1 MNARQPF
8 VPTVPNRTATGF
20 VTLHVQSVSDHP
32 WLQSSNAPA
41 PWGPP
46 SPQSSPPPPPPSS
59 VAPAPPPLATPP
71 PHQPPAGRTGYSGY
85 DAPPPD
91 SRWHTYLQLNTTPG
105 TQGGRPSVPLSGW
118 LAIVGAALVALG
130 SFLPWGSFPRV
141 VETLGFPRA
150 FTGFSRVGADVNDG
164 PYFVGIAVIVAVF
177 GVVTLLGKRRLP
189 LMIVGVVFTA
199 LGAIA
204 AVIDFA
210 DVADVGGDIPPALE
224 PSTGPGLPIVI
235 AGFVLALG
243 GFVVG
248 IAKRRR

>member
-1 MNARQPF
+1 MAAIVERARA
-8 VPTVPNRTATGF
+8 VGSALAAVVA
-20 VTLHVQSVSDHP
+20 
-32 WLQSSNAPA
+32 APA
-41 PWGPP
+41 SAVFGGTCP
-46 SPQSSPPPPPPSS
+46 
-59 VAPAPPPLATPP
+59 ATPRDAA

-91 SRWHTYLQLNTTPG
+91 SRWHTYLQLNSTPG
-105 TQGGRPSVPLSGW
+105 TQAARPSVPLSGW

-141 VETLGFPRA
+141 VETLGFPRE
-150 FTGFSRVGADVNDG
+150 FTGFSRVGGDVNDG

-189 LMIVGVVFTA
+189 LMIVGVVLTA

-210 DVADVGGDIPPALE
+210 DVADVGGDIPPAFE

-248 IAKRRR
+248 IAKRQRAG